1 MLRAGLLRHKI
12 EIQNKVIRRDS
23 MGGEVVTWEA
33 FTYAW
38 ASIEPLSGREYF
50 AAHQTQSSI
59 THKMKMRYQS
69 GIRPYHQIGWGGR
82 SFNIDAV
89 MNTEER
95 NKELVLFCTE
105 AT

>member
-12 EIQNKVIRRDS
+12 EIQNKVVTRDS
-23 MGGEVVTWEA
+23 MGGEVVTWVA
-33 FTYAW
+33 FAHAW

-50 AAHQTQSSI
+50 AARQIQASI

-69 GIRPYHQIGWGGR
+69 GIMPYHQIGWGER
-82 SFNIDAV
+82 FFNIDAV

-105 AT
+105 AA